1 MRVFSLQRDQL
12 ALLDSSLQGRLSDAL
27 TTVAREGGDPTLT
40 AERFRPPDGSPSSWF
55 LLVTGNGQS
64 RRFAITD
71 LRVLGVVAHVHLV
84 DYVEDLKSDLRLRVT
99 GDQANEQL
107 AFDFSQ
113 EWSRPTTHGSPS

>member
-40 AERFRPPDGSPSSWF
+40 VERVRPPDGSPSSWF
-55 LLVTGNGQS
+55 LLVTGNPQP

-99 GDQANEQL
+99 SSHTEEQL

-113 EWSRPTTHGSPS
+113 QWLRQPGNGSPS